1 MLLKMT
7 GLNAGVIVVRLVI
20 SLFIQRL
27 IAQMLGP
34 AGVAAIGQLRNV
46 MAMLMSLTTLGV
58 FNGVV
63 KYVAEHK
70 EDTGELNKVFSTV
83 FVFTLV
89 GSLVAGVGLFF
100 WADYWSETMFSS
112 QEFSFVFKLL
122 AFIVPAIALQRV
134 FNGIVN
140 GLSAYKKFVKI
151 ELFAYL
157 LATGV
162 LLYCLYTNNLE
173 GVLIAIAITPVIQLA
188 TLLYLF
194 QKVLRKHLKRSQI
207 KLQIPYAKELLAF
220 TLMSFCSTILLNYIE
235 IDIRLMIENNITEA
249 DAGYWT
255 AMTNISK
262 NYMVFANAIFTLYII
277 PKFATITTLPGF
289 KKEVGHIYKTL
300 LPLFGG
306 GMLLV
311 YIFRDYVIQ
320 LVYPEFYGM
329 EPLFKWQLIG
339 DFIRFASLILAYQF
353 LAKRRVIPFVATE
366 LLSLGLFYLF
376 SKLLINEYGAEG
388 VVIGHMLRY
397 GVYFVVVMIIA
408 FTYFKPNKKEPQD
421 VQADS

>member
-1 MLLKMT
+1 MT
-7 GLNAGVIVVRLVI
+7 SLNAGVIVIRLII
-20 SLFIQRL
+20 SLFIQRI

-34 AGVAAIGQLRNV
+34 GGVAAIGQLRNV
-46 MAMLMSLTTLGV
+46 MSMLMSLTTLGV

-70 EDTGELNKVFSTV
+70 KDTPELNKVFSTV
-83 FVFTLV
+83 FTFTIV
-89 GSLVAGVGLFF
+89 GSLVAGIGLFF
-100 WADYWSETMFSS
+100 WADHWSQSMFSS
-112 QEFSFVFKLL
+112 LDYAYVFKIL
-122 AFIVPAIALQRV
+122 ALVVPAIAMQRV

-157 LATGV
+157 LATAL
-162 LLYCLYTNNLE
+162 LLYCLYNYELD
-173 GVLIAIAITPVIQLA
+173 GVLIAIAITPIIQLA

-194 QKVLRKHLKRSQI
+194 QKVLRQHLKLSQI
-207 KLQIPYAKELLAF
+207 KISIPYGRELLAF
-220 TLMSFCSTILLNYIE
+220 TLMSFVSTILLNYIE

-255 AMTNISK
+255 AMVNISK

-277 PKFATITTLPGF
+277 PKFATITTLKGF
-289 KKEVGHIYKTL
+289 KKEVAHIYKTL
-300 LPLFGG
+300 LPLFGV

-311 YIFRDYVIQ
+311 YVFRDYVIK

-366 LLSLGLFYLF
+366 LLSLGLFYAF
-376 SKLLINEYGAEG
+376 SKWLINDYGAEG
-388 VVIGHMLRY
+388 VVIAHMLRY
-397 GVYFVVVMIIA
+397 GVYFIVVLIIA
-408 FTYFKPNKKEPQD
+408 FTYFKPPKQEDSEAQE
-421 VQADS
+421 VQTEA